1 MQATSEFAILSLTS
15 NGPVG
20 VFSSLSLSG
29 TLWSNR
35 YNMWSTQIP
44 DERLSKH
51 QVDAVTQFV
60 EFQDIVNKS
69 TGIDSLQVCHYA
81 NAIYIKKDN

>member
-1 MQATSEFAILSLTS
+1 
-15 NGPVG
+15 
-20 VFSSLSLSG
+20 
-29 TLWSNR
+29 
-35 YNMWSTQIP
+35 MWSTQIP